1 MTRSRRHSEYVITWD
16 DVSTCS
22 DDIDAHGDDIS
33 ICSDNVCTRSDNHST
48 DSEDVS
54 SHYDDI
60 YTLHSL
66 GNDVFSSLQE
76 WHSSKQWWRYNLEE
90 KRNTVSPLSS
100 DRYLRTDTQYEHW
113 LQQCRAHKTLP
124 PFQKFSDYFRKN
136 ILFLFLSYIPV
147 SIFSYYL
154 WYWNSPVCTGYW
166 VSSSWN
172 TSTAL
177 EHSQCTAHIPEFEV
191 GFTEVK

>member
-100 DRYLRTDTQYEHW
+100 DRYLWTDTQYEHW
-113 LQQCRAHKTLP
+113 LQQPIKLYLLFKNFQIISGKISYFYFCLIFLCLYFLTISGTETLLYV
-124 PFQKFSDYFRKN
+124 QG
-136 ILFLFLSYIPV
+136 IEFLPAETQVLR
-147 SIFSYYL
+147 
-154 WYWNSPVCTGYW
+154 
-166 VSSSWN
+166 
-172 TSTAL
+172 
-177 EHSQCTAHIPEFEV
+177 
-191 GFTEVK
+191 